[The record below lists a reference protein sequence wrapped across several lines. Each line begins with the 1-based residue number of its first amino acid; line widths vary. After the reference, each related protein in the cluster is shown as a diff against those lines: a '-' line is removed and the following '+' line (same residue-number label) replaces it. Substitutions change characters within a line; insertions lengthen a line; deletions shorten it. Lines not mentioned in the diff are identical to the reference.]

1 MAAVL
6 KSGRCRGGALG
17 SGQFRTAR
25 RGGGCHGNG
34 KTRLNLTRTIFEV
47 IDMRSFSNLWYW
59 IALAVVWSSASH
71 FVLGVPYDVLQRAR
85 RQGGQAMADFEDLVR
100 INVNR
105 ILYITDVAGLFLLGF
120 WTFVLT
126 TLLVLAFWYG
136 VEFAQAVVLI
146 ALPMTLVFAMTVRL
160 ARIIAAEGQG
170 GDVLIRRFVRQRFW
184 IQVIGMIAIFVTAM
198 YGMYR
203 NLAVVVF

>member
-1 MAAVL
+1 L
-6 KSGRCRGGALG
+6 D
-17 SGQFRTAR
+17 
-25 RGGGCHGNG
+25 
-34 KTRLNLTRTIFEV
+34 LTRTIFEV

-71 FVLGVPYDVLQRAR
+71 FVLGVPYDVVQRAR
-85 RQGGQAMADFEDLVR
+85 RQGGEAMVDFEDLVR
-100 INVNR
+100 ININR
-105 ILYITDVAGLFLLGF
+105 ILYIADVAGMFLLGF
-120 WTFVLT
+120 WAFVLT

-136 VEFAQAVVLI
+136 IEFAQAVVLI

-170 GDVLIRRFVRQRFW
+170 GEVLIRRIVRQRFW

-198 YGMYR
+198 YGMYW
-203 NLAVVVF
+203 NLAVVPF

>member
-1 MAAVL
+1 
-6 KSGRCRGGALG
+6 
-17 SGQFRTAR
+17 
-25 RGGGCHGNG
+25 
-34 KTRLNLTRTIFEV
+34 LNLTRTIFEV

-120 WTFVLT
+120 WAFVLT

-203 NLAVVVF
+203 NLSVVVF